1 MLNMEIDGMVNSHE
15 VTLNMEIYHVVTLNM
30 EIYHVVTLNMEMN
43 NTV

>member
-30 EIYHVVTLNMEMN
+30 EMN